1 MKKIFIISV
10 IVGIITYLFG
20 NNTPFIIPQ
29 IGALLASL
37 TFFMTASI
45 LLDIEKPYMLPG
57 FLLLVVFCV
66 IGSFLFDSLVAK
78 QLILY
83 PILGLITACIVL
95 LFGSMLLS
103 REFDAIA
110 GLFLG
115 AVLCGWLG
123 YVSYLQL
130 LKETLY
136 LTIVS
141 GFGFVVWAFVMY
153 EQKQIAAWSQEP
165 ENPKNPEQPEL

>member
-1 MKKIFIISV
+1 MKKIFIISL
-10 IVGIITYLFG
+10 IVGVITYLFG
-20 NNTPFIIPQ
+20 SNTPFITPQ
-29 IGALLASL
+29 IGALIASL
-37 TFFMTASI
+37 TFFMTGSM

-57 FLLLVVFCV
+57 FLFLTVLFI
-66 IGSFLFDSLVAK
+66 IGSFLFDLLVAK

-83 PILGLITACIVL
+83 PILGSITACIVL
-95 LFGSMLLS
+95 LFGTLVLS

-110 GLFLG
+110 GLFLA

-123 YVSYLQL
+123 YLSHLQL
-130 LKETLY
+130 LKEALY

-141 GFGFVVWAFVMY
+141 GVGFVVWAFIIY

-165 ENPKNPEQPEL
+165 ENPKNPEQPE